1 MFRMLLVILLAGLG
15 SASLARAEA
24 VRHTGVVAAV
34 QPDGRAITLEEMGP
48 WTAPKQGVVTRAI
61 ALTSETK
68 VATVTLAKLTAVL
81 NAESGDTAPR
91 PSGFSGR
98 TPCSRWSA

>member
-1 MFRMLLVILLAGLG
+1 MLTGSARPPARGKERAMFRMLLVILLAGLG
-15 SASLARAEA
+15 SASFARAEA

-48 WTAPKQGVVTRAI
+48 WTGPKQGVVTRAI

-68 VATVTLAKLTAVL
+68 VVTVTRSPQT
-81 NAESGDTAPR
+81 SPDGWR
-91 PSGFSGR
+91 GG
-98 TPCSRWSA
+98 